1 MPAAVSSGGP
11 FEEPEA
17 TQGGALSLLSPEDR
31 ALVERLR
38 SGDERTFLT
47 LVEKN
52 HRAMVRVAMGYV
64 ASEAVAEEVVQE
76 AWVGILQGL
85 DKFEGRCPLRAW
97 MFRILAN
104 CAKMRGGR
112 EARSVPFSSLE
123 SEDAE
128 GEKRPIETFRP
139 PDDPRW
145 PGHWA
150 RGPERWTDERLAD
163 AQALARIKAE
173 IEKLPPNQRQVI
185 TLRDIE
191 DWDSAEV
198 CEALG
203 ISEANQRVLLHRART
218 KVRQALA
225 GWAAEGGES

>member
-11 FEEPEA
+11 ADEPDA
-17 TQGGALSLLSPEDR
+17 TQGGALSVLSPEDR
-31 ALVERLR
+31 EAVERLR
-38 SGDERTFLT
+38 SGDERTFLF

-64 ASEAVAEEVVQE
+64 ASEAIAEEVVQE

-85 DKFEGRCPLRAW
+85 AKFEGRCPLRAW
-97 MFRILAN
+97 MFRILVN

-112 EARSVPFSSLE
+112 EARSVPFSALE

-128 GEKRPIETFRP
+128 GEKRPIESFRP

-150 RGPERWTDERLAD
+150 QGPERWTDERVAD
-163 AQALARIKAE
+163 AEALVRIKAE

-225 GWAAEGGES
+225 GWAAEGGK

>member
-1 MPAAVSSGGP
+1 MPAAVSSGGSL
-11 FEEPEA
+11 EEPEGSPRGSGS
-17 TQGGALSLLSPEDR
+17 TLSAEER
-31 ALVERLR
+31 ALVDRLR
-38 SGDERTFLT
+38 SGDEPTFLA
-47 LVEKN
+47 LVEKS

-76 AWVGILQGL
+76 AWIGVLQGL
-85 DKFEGRCPLRAW
+85 DNFEGRCPLRAW
-97 MFRILAN
+97 MFRILVN

-112 EARSVPFSSLE
+112 EARSVPFSALE

-128 GEKRPIETFRP
+128 GERRPVETFRP

-150 RGPERWTDERLAD
+150 QGPERWTDERLAD
-163 AQALARIKAE
+163 AEALVRIKAE

-191 DWDSAEV
+191 DWDSTEV

-225 GWAAEGGES
+225 GWAAEGGT

>member
-1 MPAAVSSGGP
+1 M
-11 FEEPEA
+11 
-17 TQGGALSLLSPEDR
+17 LSPQDR
-31 ALVERLR
+31 DLVARLR
-38 SGDERTFLT
+38 SGDERTFLA
-47 LVEKN
+47 LVEKS
-52 HRAMVRVAMGYV
+52 HRAMVRVAMAYV
-64 ASEAVAEEVVQE
+64 GSEAVAEEVVQD
-76 AWVGILQGL
+76 AWIGILQGL
-85 DKFEGRCPLRAW
+85 DSFEGRCPLRAW
-97 MFRILAN
+97 MFRILVN
-104 CAKMRGGR
+104 RAKMRGGR
-112 EARSVPFSSLE
+112 EARSVPFSALE
-123 SEDAE
+123 PAEED
-128 GEKRPIETFRP
+128 GDRRPVESFRP

-150 RGPERWTDERLAD
+150 HAPERWIDERLAD
-163 AQALARIKAE
+163 AEALVRIRGE

-225 GWAAEGGES
+225 GWAAEVTR

>member
-1 MPAAVSSGGP
+1 MPAAVSSGGS
-11 FEEPEA
+11 FEEPDA
-17 TQGGALSLLSPEDR
+17 PQGGALSLLSAEDR

-38 SGDERTFLT
+38 AGDERTFLEV
-47 LVEKN
+47 VETN
-52 HRAMVRVAMGYV
+52 HRTMVRVAMGYV
-64 ASEAVAEEVVQE
+64 SSEAVAEEVVQE

-97 MFRILAN
+97 MIRILVN

-112 EARSVPFSSLE
+112 EARSVPFSALE
-123 SEDAE
+123 TEDSEGQRRPAE
-128 GEKRPIETFRP
+128 SFRP

-150 RGPERWTDERLAD
+150 HAPERWADERLAD
-163 AQALARIKAE
+163 AEALARIREE
-173 IEKLPPNQRQVI
+173 IDKLPPNQRQVI

-191 DWDSAEV
+191 DWESVEV

-218 KVRQALA
+218 RVRQALA
-225 GWAAEGGES
+225 GWAAEVTP

>member
-1 MPAAVSSGGP
+1 MPAAVSSGGS
-11 FEEPEA
+11 FEQPEA
-17 TQGGALSLLSPEDR
+17 AQDGPLSLLSPEDR
-31 ALVERLR
+31 ALVEHLR
-38 SGDERTFLT
+38 SGDERTFLS

-52 HRAMVRVAMGYV
+52 HRAMVRAAMGFV

-85 DKFEGRCPLRAW
+85 AKFEGRCPLRAW
-97 MFRILAN
+97 MFRILIN

-112 EARSVPFSSLE
+112 EARSVPFSALE
-123 SEDAE
+123 TEDAE
-128 GEKRPIETFRP
+128 GERRAVESFRP

-150 RGPERWTDERLAD
+150 KGPERWADERLAD
-163 AQALARIKAE
+163 AEALVRIKAE
-173 IEKLPPNQRQVI
+173 IERLPPNQRQVI

-225 GWAAEGGES
+225 GWAAEVTP

>member
-11 FEEPEA
+11 HVPDGA
-17 TQGGALSLLSPEDR
+17 QGGALALLSAEDR

-38 SGDERTFLT
+38 AGDERTFLT
-47 LVEKN
+47 MVEKS
-52 HRAMVRVAMGYV
+52 HRAMVRTALGYV
-64 ASEAVAEEVVQE
+64 SSEAVAEEVVQE
-76 AWVGILQGL
+76 AWIGILQGL

-97 MFRILAN
+97 MFRILVN
-104 CAKMRGGR
+104 CAKLRGGR
-112 EARSVPFSSLE
+112 EARSVPFSALE
-123 SEDAE
+123 TENTE
-128 GEKRPIETFRP
+128 GEKRPIESFRP

-150 RGPERWTDERLAD
+150 QGPDRWADERLAD
-163 AQALARIKAE
+163 AEALVRVKAE

-198 CEALG
+198 CEALQ

-225 GWAAEGGES
+225 GWAAEVAP

>member
-1 MPAAVSSGGP
+1 MAAAVSS
-11 FEEPEA
+11 EEETDTA
-17 TQGGALSLLSPEDR
+17 QQGAALALLTPEDR
-31 ALVERLR
+31 ALVDRLR
-38 SGDERTFLT
+38 AGDESTFLAI
-47 LVEKN
+47 VEKN

-64 ASEAVAEEVVQE
+64 SSEGVAEEVVQE

-85 DKFEGRCPLRAW
+85 HKFEGRCPLRAW
-97 MFRILAN
+97 MFRILIN
-104 CAKMRGGR
+104 CAKMRGAR
-112 EARSVPFSSLE
+112 EARSVPFSALE
-123 SEDAE
+123 SESSE
-128 GEKRPIETFRP
+128 GECRPVESFRP

-150 RGPERWTDERLAD
+150 RAPERWADERLAD
-163 AQALARIKAE
+163 AEALIRIKAE

-198 CEALG
+198 CDALG

-218 KVRQALA
+218 RVRQALA
-225 GWAAEGGES
+225 GWAAEETP

>member
-11 FEEPEA
+11 FDAPD
-17 TQGGALSLLSPEDR
+17 GAPGAALAMLSPEDR

-38 SGDERTFLT
+38 AGDERTFLGM
-47 LVEKN
+47 VERN

-64 ASEAVAEEVVQE
+64 PSEAVAEEVVQE
-76 AWVGILQGL
+76 AWIGILQGL

-97 MFRILAN
+97 MFRILVN
-104 CAKMRGGR
+104 CARLRGGR
-112 EARSVPFSSLE
+112 EARSVPFSALE
-123 SEDAE
+123 SENAE
-128 GEKRPIETFRP
+128 GERRPVESFRP

-150 RGPERWTDERLAD
+150 QQPERWTDERLAD
-163 AQALARIKAE
+163 AQALVRIKAE

-191 DWDSAEV
+191 DWDSSEV
-198 CEALG
+198 CEALQ

-225 GWAAEGGES
+225 GWATEVAP

>member
-1 MPAAVSSGGP
+1 MPAAVSSGGS
-11 FEEPEA
+11 FGEPEGPP
-17 TQGGALSLLSPEDR
+17 GGSISTLSPEDR
-31 ALVERLR
+31 DLVDRLR
-38 SGDERTFLT
+38 SGDESTFLA
-47 LVEKN
+47 LVEKS

-76 AWVGILQGL
+76 AWIGILQGL
-85 DKFEGRCPLRAW
+85 DRFEGRCPLRAW
-97 MFRILAN
+97 MFRILVN
-104 CAKMRGGR
+104 CAKLRGGR
-112 EARSVPFSSLE
+112 EARSVPFSALE
-123 SEDAE
+123 SEDE
-128 GEKRPIETFRP
+128 GGERRPIETFRA

-150 RGPERWTDERLAD
+150 QGPERWADERLAD
-163 AQALARIKAE
+163 AEALVRIRAE

-198 CEALG
+198 CEALE

-218 KVRQALA
+218 KVRQSLA
-225 GWAAEGGES
+225 GWAAEVAP

>member
-1 MPAAVSSGGP
+1 MPAAVSSGGS
-11 FEEPEA
+11 FGEPEGPP
-17 TQGGALSLLSPEDR
+17 GGSISTLSHEDR
-31 ALVERLR
+31 DLVERLR
-38 SGDERTFLT
+38 SGDEPTFLA
-47 LVEKN
+47 LVEKS
-52 HRAMVRVAMGYV
+52 HRPMVRVAMGYV

-76 AWVGILQGL
+76 AWIGILQGL
-85 DKFEGRCPLRAW
+85 DRFEGRCPLRAW
-97 MFRILAN
+97 MFRILVN
-104 CAKMRGGR
+104 CAKLRGGR
-112 EARSVPFSSLE
+112 EARSVPFSALE
-123 SEDAE
+123 SEDE
-128 GEKRPIETFRP
+128 GGERRPIEAFRP

-150 RGPERWTDERLAD
+150 QGPERWADERLAD
-163 AQALARIKAE
+163 AEALVRIRAE

-218 KVRQALA
+218 KVRQSLA
-225 GWAAEGGES
+225 GWAAEVAP

>member
-1 MPAAVSSGGP
+1 MPAAVSSGGS
-11 FEEPEA
+11 FEGFTGAP
-17 TQGGALSLLSPEDR
+17 GGVVALLSAADR
-31 ALVERLR
+31 ELVDRLR
-38 SGDERTFLT
+38 AGDERTFLG

-52 HRAMVRVAMGYV
+52 HRAMVRAAMGYV
-64 ASEAVAEEVVQE
+64 ASEAIAEEVVQE

-97 MFRILAN
+97 MFRILVN

-112 EARSVPFSSLE
+112 EARSVPFSALE
-123 SEDAE
+123 REDGE
-128 GEKRPIETFRP
+128 GDRRPVEGFRP

-150 RGPERWTDERLAD
+150 QAPERWTDERLAD
-163 AQALARIKAE
+163 AQALARIRTE

-191 DWDSAEV
+191 DWESVEV

-218 KVRQALA
+218 RVRQALA
-225 GWAAEGGES
+225 GWATEGTP

>member
-1 MPAAVSSGGP
+1 MAAAVSS
-11 FEEPEA
+11 EEETDTA
-17 TQGGALSLLSPEDR
+17 QQGAALALLTPEDR
-31 ALVERLR
+31 ALVDRLR
-38 SGDERTFLT
+38 AGDESTFLSI
-47 LVEKN
+47 VEKN

-64 ASEAVAEEVVQE
+64 SSEGVAEEVVQE

-85 DKFEGRCPLRAW
+85 HKFEGRCPLRAW
-97 MFRILAN
+97 MFRILIN
-104 CAKMRGGR
+104 CAKMRGAR
-112 EARSVPFSSLE
+112 EARSVPFSALE
-123 SEDAE
+123 SESSE
-128 GEKRPIETFRP
+128 GECRPVESFRP

-150 RGPERWTDERLAD
+150 RAPERWADERLAD
-163 AQALARIKAE
+163 AEALIRIKAE

-198 CEALG
+198 CDALG

-218 KVRQALA
+218 RVRQALA
-225 GWAAEGGES
+225 GWAAEVAP

>member
-11 FEEPEA
+11 VEEPEA
-17 TQGGALSLLSPEDR
+17 TQGPLALLSPEDR

-38 SGDERTFLT
+38 SGDERTFLA

-52 HRAMVRVAMGYV
+52 HRAMVRVAMGHV

-76 AWVGILQGL
+76 AWIGILQGL

-97 MFRILAN
+97 MFRILVN

-112 EARSVPFSSLE
+112 EARTVPFSALQ
-123 SEDAE
+123 AE
-128 GEKRPIETFRP
+128 GSEGEGRSAESFRP

-150 RGPERWTDERLAD
+150 QGPEPWADDRLAD
-163 AQALARIKAE
+163 VQALDRIRTE

-198 CEALG
+198 CEALD

-225 GWAAEGGES
+225 GWAGGGER

>member
-1 MPAAVSSGGP
+1 MPAAVSSGGS
-11 FEEPEA
+11 FEKLEA
-17 TQGGALSLLSPEDR
+17 PPGGSASTLSAEDR
-31 ALVERLR
+31 GLVDRLR
-38 SGDERTFLT
+38 SGDERTFLG
-47 LVEKN
+47 LVERN

-64 ASEAVAEEVVQE
+64 ASEAVAEEAVQE

-97 MFRILAN
+97 MFRILVN

-112 EARSVPFSSLE
+112 EARSVPFSALE

-128 GEKRPIETFRP
+128 GERRPIESFRP

-150 RGPERWTDERLAD
+150 HGPERWTDERLAD
-163 AQALARIKAE
+163 AQALVRIKAE
-173 IEKLPPNQRQVI
+173 IEKLSPNQRQVI

-218 KVRQALA
+218 RVRQALA
-225 GWAAEGGES
+225 GWAAEVTP

>member
-11 FEEPEA
+11 YDAPDGA
-17 TQGGALSLLSPEDR
+17 HGGALAILSPEDR
-31 ALVERLR
+31 AVLERLR
-38 SGDERTFLT
+38 SGDERAFLAM
-47 LVEKN
+47 VERN
-52 HRAMVRVAMGYV
+52 HRAMVRVALGYV

-76 AWVGILQGL
+76 AWIGILQGL

-97 MFRILAN
+97 MFRILIN
-104 CAKMRGGR
+104 CAKLRGGR
-112 EARSVPFSSLE
+112 EARSIPFSALE
-123 SEDAE
+123 TESAE
-128 GEKRPIETFRP
+128 GEKRPMESFRP

-150 RGPERWTDERLAD
+150 RGPERFTDERLAD
-163 AQALARIKAE
+163 AEALVRIKAE
-173 IEKLPPNQRQVI
+173 IEKLPSNQRQVI
-185 TLRDIE
+185 TLRDVE

-198 CEALG
+198 CEALQ

-225 GWAAEGGES
+225 GWAAEVEP

>member
-1 MPAAVSSGGP
+1 MAAAVSSEGSREGP
-11 FEEPEA
+11 DA
-17 TQGGALSLLSPEDR
+17 TRGAALPLLTPEDR

-38 SGDERTFLT
+38 AGDEATFLAF
-47 LVEKN
+47 VEKN
-52 HRAMVRVAMGYV
+52 HRAMIRVAMGYV
-64 ASEAVAEEVVQE
+64 SSEGIAEEVVQE

-85 DKFEGRCPLRAW
+85 AKFEGRCPLRAW
-97 MFRILAN
+97 MFRILIN

-112 EARSVPFSSLE
+112 EARSVPFSALE
-123 SEDAE
+123 SDNPE
-128 GEKRPIETFRP
+128 GERRPVETFRP

-163 AQALARIKAE
+163 AEALTRIKAE

-218 KVRQALA
+218 RVRQALA
-225 GWAAEGGES
+225 GWAAEETP

>member
-1 MPAAVSSGGP
+1 MAAAVSS
-11 FEEPEA
+11 EEETDTA
-17 TQGGALSLLSPEDR
+17 QQGAALALLTPEDR
-31 ALVERLR
+31 ALVDRLR
-38 SGDERTFLT
+38 AGDESTFLSI
-47 LVEKN
+47 VEKN

-64 ASEAVAEEVVQE
+64 SSEGVAEEVVQE

-85 DKFEGRCPLRAW
+85 HKFEGRCPLRAW
-97 MFRILAN
+97 MFRILIN
-104 CAKMRGGR
+104 CAKMRGAR
-112 EARSVPFSSLE
+112 EARSVPFSALE
-123 SEDAE
+123 SESSE
-128 GEKRPIETFRP
+128 GECRPVESFRP

-150 RGPERWTDERLAD
+150 RAPERWADERLAD
-163 AQALARIKAE
+163 AEALIRIKAE

-198 CEALG
+198 CDALG

-218 KVRQALA
+218 RVRQALA
-225 GWAAEGGES
+225 GWAAEETP

>member
-11 FEEPEA
+11 FEEPA
-17 TQGGALSLLSPEDR
+17 GPLGGSSTLSAEDR
-31 ALVERLR
+31 ELVERLR
-38 SGDERTFLT
+38 AGDEGAFLAT
-47 LVEKN
+47 VEKN
-52 HRAMVRVAMGYV
+52 HRSMVRVAMGYV

-85 DKFEGRCPLRAW
+85 GKFEGRCPLRAW
-97 MFRILAN
+97 MFRILVN

-112 EARSVPFSSLE
+112 EARSVPFSALE
-123 SEDAE
+123 SEDAD
-128 GEKRPIETFRP
+128 GERRPIESFRP

-150 RGPERWTDERLAD
+150 QGPERWTDERLAD
-163 AQALARIKAE
+163 AQALVRIKAE

-191 DWDSAEV
+191 DWDSSEV

-218 KVRQALA
+218 KVRRALA
-225 GWAAEGGES
+225 GWAAEVAP

>member
-11 FEEPEA
+11 YEAPEGA
-17 TQGGALSLLSPEDR
+17 PGGALATLSPEDR

-47 LVEKN
+47 MVERN

-64 ASEAVAEEVVQE
+64 PSEAVAEEVVQE
-76 AWVGILQGL
+76 AWIGILQGL

-97 MFRILAN
+97 MFRILIN
-104 CAKMRGGR
+104 CAKLRGGR
-112 EARSVPFSSLE
+112 EARSVPFSALE
-123 SEDAE
+123 SENAE
-128 GEKRPIETFRP
+128 GEKRPVESFRP

-150 RGPERWTDERLAD
+150 QGPERWIDQRLAD
-163 AQALARIKAE
+163 AEAMVRIKTE

-191 DWDSAEV
+191 DWDSSEV
-198 CEALG
+198 CEVLH

-225 GWAAEGGES
+225 GWAAEVEP

>member
-1 MPAAVSSGGP
+1 MAAAASPG
-11 FEEPEA
+11 EEPDTA
-17 TQGGALSLLSPEDR
+17 RRGAALPLLTPEDR
-31 ALVERLR
+31 ALVDRLR
-38 SGDERTFLT
+38 AGDEATFLSI
-47 LVEKN
+47 VEKN
-52 HRAMVRVAMGYV
+52 HRAMIRVAMGYV
-64 ASEAVAEEVVQE
+64 SSEGVAEEVVQE

-85 DKFEGRCPLRAW
+85 HKFEGRCPLRAW
-97 MFRILAN
+97 MFRILIN

-112 EARSVPFSSLE
+112 EARSVPFSALE
-123 SEDAE
+123 SESCE
-128 GEKRPIETFRP
+128 GERRSMESFRP

-150 RGPERWTDERLAD
+150 RAPERWTDERLAD
-163 AQALARIKAE
+163 AEALIRIKAE

-218 KVRQALA
+218 RVRQALA
-225 GWAAEGGES
+225 GWAAEETP

>member
-1 MPAAVSSGGP
+1 MPAAVSSGGSFGEREGRP
-11 FEEPEA
+11 DGSA
-17 TQGGALSLLSPEDR
+17 STLSAEDR
-31 ALVERLR
+31 NLVERLR
-38 SGDERTFLT
+38 SGDEATFLA
-47 LVEKN
+47 LVEKS

-76 AWVGILQGL
+76 AWIGILQGL
-85 DKFEGRCPLRAW
+85 AQFEGRCPLRAW
-97 MFRILAN
+97 MFRILVN

-112 EARSVPFSSLE
+112 EARSVPFSALE

-128 GEKRPIETFRP
+128 GERRPVETFRP

-150 RGPERWTDERLAD
+150 HGPDRWVDERLAD
-163 AQALARIKAE
+163 AEALVRIKAE
-173 IEKLPPNQRQVI
+173 IEKLPSNQRQVI

-225 GWAAEGGES
+225 GWAAEVTP

>member
-1 MPAAVSSGGP
+1 MPAAVSSGGS
-11 FEEPEA
+11 FGEPEGPP
-17 TQGGALSLLSPEDR
+17 GGSISTLSPEDR
-31 ALVERLR
+31 DLVDRLR
-38 SGDERTFLT
+38 SGDEPTFLA

-76 AWVGILQGL
+76 AWIGILQGL
-85 DKFEGRCPLRAW
+85 DRFEGRCPLRAW
-97 MFRILAN
+97 MFRILVN
-104 CAKMRGGR
+104 CAKLRGGR
-112 EARSVPFSSLE
+112 EARSVPFSALE
-123 SEDAE
+123 SEDE
-128 GEKRPIETFRP
+128 GGERRPIETFRP

-150 RGPERWTDERLAD
+150 QGPERWADERLAD
-163 AQALARIKAE
+163 AEALVRIRAE

-191 DWDSAEV
+191 DWDSVEV

-218 KVRQALA
+218 KVRQSLA
-225 GWAAEGGES
+225 GWAAEVAP

>member
-1 MPAAVSSGGP
+1 MPGAPQAGGP
-11 FEEPEA
+11 S
-17 TQGGALSLLSPEDR
+17 ALSAEDQ

-38 SGDERTFLT
+38 VGDEPAFLA
-47 LVEKN
+47 LVERN
-52 HRAMVRVAMGYV
+52 HRSMVRVAMGHV
-64 ASEAVAEEVVQE
+64 RSEAVAEEVVQE

-97 MFRILAN
+97 MFRILIN
-104 CAKMRGGR
+104 CAQMRGGR

-123 SEDAE
+123 SEDSE
-128 GEKRPIETFRP
+128 GATRPVEDFRP

-150 RGPERWTDERLAD
+150 HAPERWADERLAD
-163 AQALARIKAE
+163 AEALVRIKAE

-218 KVRQALA
+218 RVRKALA
-225 GWAAEGGES
+225 GWAAEVTP